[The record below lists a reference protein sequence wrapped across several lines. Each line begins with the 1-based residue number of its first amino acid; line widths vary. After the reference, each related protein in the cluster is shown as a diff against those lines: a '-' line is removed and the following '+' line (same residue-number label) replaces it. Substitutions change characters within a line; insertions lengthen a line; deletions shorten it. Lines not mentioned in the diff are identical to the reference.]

1 MMIYVR
7 MYASE
12 QQAIDTVA
20 RLEADGFPTQTIYLM
35 RALAGGEEGT
45 LATVIGAARR
55 AGFVL
60 GDEGEAYAHFLA
72 HGRSLV
78 LIKAAFGFGR
88 AAIQI
93 LEAGGPVDT
102 HLLPPP
108 RLPRDSDT
116 AAPFSSSMQ
125 WNVLKPNQPAP
136 FSSCLGL
143 APLARSSL
151 SDRPFGFALLSSR
164 ATPLSSLLGLKVL
177 SGQPSPGEASFGLPL
192 LSTEPAPLS
201 SMLGLPLLTHQG

>member
-1 MMIYVR
+1 MIYVR

-20 RLEADGFPTQTIYLM
+20 RLEADGFPTPTIYQM

-45 LATVIGAARR
+45 LGTVIGAARR

-78 LIKAAFGFGR
+78 LIKAAFGFGQ

-116 AAPFSSSMQ
+116 AAPFSSSVQ

-151 SDRPFGFALLSSR
+151 SDRSFGFALLSSR